1 MSLSSRGLV
10 ITAVVAFAA
19 GLAGVWLGMTGM
31 HAYHHQA
38 RPGLHEVVHERLNL
52 TSEQTAQIEAIEGDF
67 ATRRRAREIEMHAA
81 NAELAAA
88 IREEHGYGPRVT
100 AAVAR
105 FHHAMG
111 ELQSETIRHVFAMR
125 EVLTPEQQ
133 AIFDTTIVDALT
145 ADQQ

>member
-1 MSLSSRGLV
+1 MSLSWRGLA

-19 GLAGVWLGMTGM
+19 GLAGVWVGMAGM
-31 HAYHHQA
+31 HALHHQS
-38 RPGLHEVVHERLNL
+38 RPVLHDVVHERLNL
-52 TSEQTAQIEAIEGDF
+52 TPEQTARIETIEADF
-67 ATRRRAREIEMHAA
+67 AARRRAREAEMQAA

-100 AAVAR
+100 AAVER

-111 ELQSETIRHVFAMR
+111 ELQSETIQHVFAMR

-133 AIFDTTIVDALT
+133 ALFDTTVVDALT